1 MAKGV
6 IKLRL
11 SRGGIYLGI
20 WVGPLC
26 NHKYP
31 YKRDTHRAS
40 LAVQWLKNPPANVRY
55 TVWKYPD
62 LGSILVDPWSGK
74 ISHAAE
80 QLSPCASNTEPAL

>member
-20 WVGPLC
+20 WVGPTC
-26 NHKYP
+26 NDKYP

-40 LAVQWLKNPPANVRY
+40 LAVQW
-55 TVWKYPD
+55 
-62 LGSILVDPWSGK
+62 
-74 ISHAAE
+74 
-80 QLSPCASNTEPAL
+80 